1 MSKPDLILYN
11 GRIYPDAKSR
21 SRFEA
26 LAVWKGRVTDIGSS
40 QEILKL
46 RARATTTINLRGKT
60 VLPGFCDSHI
70 HLLSYGM
77 LLRTLDLSKTR
88 SIEEMNRQ
96 VAKRASLMKPDEWI
110 LGRGWD
116 DEKLREH
123 RYPEKHDLDHS
134 TSNPVFLKRVCG
146 HVAVANSKALSLS
159 GIDSDTPEPEGGVVL
174 RDSRG
179 APNGVLKERAL
190 ELVEL
195 AVPQSM
201 KEIKKSL
208 VLAAR
213 RLARLGLT
221 SLHCIVND
229 ANELKALQEL
239 KREREIPQSIYA
251 IVPVKLLD
259 QLVSLGL
266 STQRGEEAFRI
277 GGVKLYLDGSLGAR
291 TAALTSPYND
301 NPVSNGMLTMS
312 REELKRVA
320 MTSSEGGFQLCIH
333 AIGDRAVELAIQI
346 IEEVFGPLKCR
357 KFRHRIEHASL
368 VSGKSILKM
377 GKLGIIASVQPRFI
391 YSDSWAE
398 ERLGASRMHSLY
410 PFASMTQ
417 EGILL
422 TAGSDCP
429 VEDPNPFEGVW
440 SATARPGL
448 EGKER
453 LTVSQALAAYTISA
467 SFASFCEESR
477 GTLVPR
483 NIADIVVL
491 DRDPFECSPEAL
503 RQTRVIKTIIAGS
516 VFA

>member
-1 MSKPDLILYN
+1 LSKPDLILYN
-11 GRIYPDAKSR
+11 GRIYPDAKSS

-46 RARATTTINLRGKT
+46 RARATTTINLRGKA

-96 VAKRASLMKPDEWI
+96 VAKRASLMKSDEWI

-201 KEIKKSL
+201 KEIKKIPCSCRSKISK
-208 VLAAR
+208 A
-213 RLARLGLT
+213 GLDI
-221 SLHCIVND
+221 SPLH
-229 ANELKALQEL
+229 
-239 KREREIPQSIYA
+239 RERRQRTE
-251 IVPVKLLD
+251 
-259 QLVSLGL
+259 
-266 STQRGEEAFRI
+266 STPRAQ
-277 GGVKLYLDGSLGAR
+277 AR
-291 TAALTSPYND
+291 
-301 NPVSNGMLTMS
+301 
-312 REELKRVA
+312 KRD
-320 MTSSEGGFQLCIH
+320 S
-333 AIGDRAVELAIQI
+333 AVDL
-346 IEEVFGPLKCR
+346 R
-357 KFRHRIEHASL
+357 NSAS
-368 VSGKSILKM
+368 
-377 GKLGIIASVQPRFI
+377 Q
-391 YSDSWAE
+391 
-398 ERLGASRMHSLY
+398 
-410 PFASMTQ
+410 
-417 EGILL
+417 
-422 TAGSDCP
+422 TAGSTSLIGSI
-429 VEDPNPFEGVW
+429 N
-440 SATARPGL
+440 T
-448 EGKER
+448 ER
-453 LTVSQALAAYTISA
+453 RRSVPDRGRETVS
-467 SFASFCEESR
+467 
-477 GTLVPR
+477 
-483 NIADIVVL
+483 
-491 DRDPFECSPEAL
+491 
-503 RQTRVIKTIIAGS
+503 
-516 VFA
+516 

>member
-1 MSKPDLILYN
+1 M
-11 GRIYPDAKSR
+11 YPDAKSR

-46 RARATTTINLRGKT
+46 RSRAATTINLHGK
-60 VLPGFCDSHI
+60 VAFPGFCDSHI

-77 LLRTLDLSKTR
+77 LLRTLDLSKTK
-88 SIEEMNRQ
+88 SIEEMKQQIAR
-96 VAKRASLMKPDEWI
+96 RASFLKPEEWV

-123 RYPEKHDLDHS
+123 RYPERRDLDGVA
-134 TSNPVFLKRVCG
+134 SNPVFLKRVCG
-146 HVAVANSKALSLS
+146 HMAVANSKALSLS
-159 GIDSDTPEPEGGVVL
+159 GMGRYTPEPEGGVIL

-179 APNGVLKERAL
+179 DPNGVLKERAL
-190 ELVEL
+190 DLVEM
-195 AVPQSM
+195 AVPQSL
-201 KEIKKSL
+201 KETKKSL

-221 SLHCIVND
+221 SFHCIVSD

-266 STQRGEEAFRI
+266 STQKGEEAFRI
-277 GGVKLYLDGSLGAR
+277 GGLKLYLDGSLGAR
-291 TAALTSPYND
+291 TAALTSAYND
-301 NPVSNGMLTMS
+301 SPASSGMITMS
-312 REELKRVA
+312 RQELERVA
-320 MTSSEGGFQLCIH
+320 KTAREGGFQLCIH

-346 IEEVFGPLKCR
+346 IEEVFGSLKCR

-398 ERLGASRMHSLY
+398 ERLGASRMRSLY

-453 LTVSQALAAYTISA
+453 LTVSQALAAYTTSA

-477 GTLVPR
+477 GALVPG
-483 NIADIVVL
+483 NMADIVVL

-503 RQTRVIKTIIAGS
+503 RRTRVIKTIISGS
-516 VFA
+516 VFAQTRS